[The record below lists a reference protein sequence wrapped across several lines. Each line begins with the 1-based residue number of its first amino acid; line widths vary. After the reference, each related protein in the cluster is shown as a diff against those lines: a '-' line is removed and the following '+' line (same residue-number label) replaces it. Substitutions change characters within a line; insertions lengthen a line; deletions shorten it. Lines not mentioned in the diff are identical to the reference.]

1 MTRLRMLLASLAA
14 LLMVAVGASG
24 APAGTVGHDFDPTT
38 VERLDTAITDVMER
52 AGIPGVDV
60 GLWIPGRGRYEKSFG
75 VSDKESGA
83 AMKSDLHM
91 RIGSVTKTFTIT
103 GLLRLVDR
111 GEIGLDD
118 PVSRYVEGVPDGDRI
133 TLRQLAAM
141 RSGLYNYT
149 DDDAWSKS
157 LLADPQRTYT
167 PRQLLDYAFAH
178 PPDFPPGTKWEY
190 SNTNTVLLGLVIEK
204 VTGRSLGAELEQQV
218 YEPLGLEQTSFP
230 TSAALPEPYARGY
243 TDYSPTGATTT
254 GATVDATHWNPSW
267 AWAAGAMISSLED
280 LHTWVPAL
288 ADGRLLEPA
297 TQKQRLDFGPTGHP
311 GVAYGLG
318 IMRVNDWIGHNGEL
332 PGYETLAVQLPSED
346 ATLVVLINS
355 DADHEGNSLST
366 LIGHAVTSVA
376 TPDHVFTMPSAPQ
389 SDPRSPKPSHT

>member
-1 MTRLRMLLASLAA
+1 MTRLRMLLAGLAA
-14 LLMVAVGASG
+14 LLLVAVGASG
-24 APAGTVGHDFDPTT
+24 APAVTVRQDFDPAT

-60 GLWIPGRGRYEKSFG
+60 GLWMPGRGTYEKSFG
-75 VSDKESGA
+75 VSDKESGVP
-83 AMKSDLHM
+83 MKSDLHM

-118 PVSRYVEGVPDGDRI
+118 PVSRYVEGVPNGDRI
-133 TLRQLAAM
+133 TLRQLAGM

-149 DDDAWSKS
+149 DADAWSKS
-157 LLADPQRTYT
+157 LLEDPERTYT

-178 PPDFPPGTKWEY
+178 PPNFPPDAKWEY
-190 SNTNTVLLGLVIEK
+190 SNTNTVLLGMVIEK
-204 VTGRSLGAELEQQV
+204 VTGRPLGAELEQQV
-218 YEPLGLEQTSFP
+218 YEPLDLEQTSFP
-230 TSAALPEPYARGY
+230 TSAAMPEPYARGY

-297 TQKQRLDFGPTGHP
+297 TQKQRLDFGPTGYP
-311 GVAYGLG
+311 DVSYGLG

-346 ATLVVLINS
+346 ATLVILINS
-355 DADHEGNSLST
+355 DADYEGMSLST
-366 LIGHAVTSVA
+366 LIGHAITSVV
-376 TPDHVFTMPSAPQ
+376 TPDHVIDLPSAPQ
-389 SDPRSPKPSHT
+389 SNPRSPKPSHT

>member
-1 MTRLRMLLASLAA
+1 MTRLRMLLAGLAA
-14 LLMVAVGASG
+14 LLLVAVGASG
-24 APAGTVGHDFDPTT
+24 APAVTVRQDFDPAT

-60 GLWIPGRGRYEKSFG
+60 GLWIPGRGTYEKSFG
-75 VSDKESGA
+75 VSDKESGVP
-83 AMKSDLHM
+83 MKTDLHM

-103 GLLRLVDR
+103 GLLRLVDQ

-118 PVSRYVEGVPDGDRI
+118 PVSRYVEGVPNGDRI
-133 TLRQLAAM
+133 TLRQLAGM

-149 DDDAWSKS
+149 DADAWSKS
-157 LLADPQRTYT
+157 LLEDPERTYT

-178 PPDFPPGTKWEY
+178 PPNFPPGTKWEY

-204 VTGRSLGAELEQQV
+204 VTGRPLGAELEQQV

-230 TSAALPEPYARGY
+230 TSAAMPEPYARGY

-297 TQKQRLDFGPTGHP
+297 TQKQRLDFGPTGYP
-311 GVAYGLG
+311 DVSYGLG

-346 ATLVVLINS
+346 ATLVILVNS
-355 DADHEGNSLST
+355 DADYQGDSLST

-376 TPDHVFTMPSAPQ
+376 TPNHVFNLPSAPQ
-389 SDPRSPKPSHT
+389 SNPRSPKPSRT